1 MFKKL
6 ILTKLCCFLMLFAAI
21 AQTEIPTY
29 SRSTGFEEPENGSSR
44 IVLMKNG
51 NTLFF
56 HFTPKKGIDVTVY
69 DQKHR
74 TKGIVNNKVD
84 SWKQKKMRNASLK
97 GVYEINGQA
106 VVFIQQFIKKR
117 PVLYRMVFDA
127 KSGKKIREDVVA
139 SMQRVTMGKAYGM
152 AFGGLAMPHFSVSKD
167 PYSDYYAVGIF
178 NSLTSDRNAR
188 VEVVHYSPEHKEINR
203 SYFESPEN
211 KYKYLSLLDMYVH
224 KDEFVFIGSYAFNTR
239 ASGGDDSRILIGRM
253 QNGTK
258 GFQYK
263 ILDYTD
269 DYKQVVTEMK
279 YNQANK
285 QLYMLTAINAES
297 VKRMPTMDKGKK
309 STGFVLQMNIFD
321 PFSLE
326 LKNKYFVEHPKLTA
340 YAEEHL
346 KAKRK
351 YLGIIQ
357 DFKLNDDNTITYM
370 FEEMDNYSVTH
381 TSTSYT
387 NGRMSTHMTTRFYT
401 DLGSMGIVN
410 TDQNGKELRSYAI
423 AKDQTAEAT
432 LGMFDIYS
440 RKMSNWNFRGRGYS
454 YNNLSGFY
462 SYDYMFVKDKEYVIY
477 NENVRNTESE
487 KETTKDNKSM
497 GRISLTNT
505 VYAYF
510 DGSKVVKSYLFGD
523 PKGKDENR
531 FCQLEMNTAS
541 KDGKSFVTMMIERKG
556 RDKQA
561 YLVWVNF

>member
-6 ILTKLCCFLMLFAAI
+6 ILTKLCCFLILFAAT
-21 AQTEIPTY
+21 AQSGIPTY
-29 SRSTGFEEPENGSSR
+29 TRSTGFEEPESGSSR

-56 HFTPKKGIDVTVY
+56 HFTPKKGIDVTVF

-74 TKGIVNNKVD
+74 SKGIVNNKVD
-84 SWKQKKMRNASLK
+84 SWKQKKMRSASLK

-106 VVFIQQFIKKR
+106 VVFIQQSIKKC
-117 PVLYRMVFDA
+117 PTLYRMVFDG
-127 KSGKKIREDVVA
+127 KSGKKIKEDLVGSVD
-139 SMQRVTMGKAYGM
+139 RTMGKDYGM
-152 AFGGLAMPHFSVSKD
+152 AFGGISYVPNFSVSKD

-178 NSLTSDRNAR
+178 NTRTSDRNAR
-188 VEVVHYSPEHKEINR
+188 VEVIHYSPEHKEINR

-211 KYKYLSLLDMYVH
+211 KYKYLSLLDMYVN
-224 KDEFVFIGSYAFNTR
+224 KDEFVFIGSYAFNTKS
-239 ASGGDDSRILIGRM
+239 SGGEESRILVGRM
-253 QNGTK
+253 QNGKK

-263 ILDYTD
+263 MLDYTD
-269 DYKQVVTEMK
+269 DYRNVETVMK
-279 YNQANK
+279 YSQANK
-285 QLYMLTAINAES
+285 QLYMLAAIEAES

-309 STGFVLQMNIFD
+309 STGYVLQMNIFD

-340 YAEEHL
+340 YVDEHL

-357 DFKLNDDNTITYM
+357 DFKLNDDNTITYL
-370 FEEMDNYSVTH
+370 FEEMDNYSVTN
-381 TSTSYT
+381 TYTSYT
-387 NGRMSTHMTTRFYT
+387 NGRMSTRTTTHFYT

-410 TDQNGKELRSYAI
+410 VDQSGKELRSYAI
-423 AKDQTAEAT
+423 AKDQTTEAT
-432 LGMFDIYS
+432 LDMFDVYS

-462 SYDYMFVKDKEYVIY
+462 SYDYMFVNDKEYVIY

-487 KETTKDNKSM
+487 KETTKDNKNM

-523 PKGKDENR
+523 PGRKDENR

-541 KDGKSFVTMMIERKG
+541 EDGKSFATMMIERKG

-561 YLVWVNF
+561 YIAWVNF